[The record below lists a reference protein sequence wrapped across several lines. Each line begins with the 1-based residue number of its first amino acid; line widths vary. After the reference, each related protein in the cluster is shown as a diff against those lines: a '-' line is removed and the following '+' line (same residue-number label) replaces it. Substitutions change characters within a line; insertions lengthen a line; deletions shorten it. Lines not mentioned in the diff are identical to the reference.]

1 MIKICDKSLTELEVL
16 QTLLEMLKI
25 CTPTIFNFTRKKVLT
40 ALAELK
46 LPRLRGPVNL
56 VSI

>member
-16 QTLLEMLKI
+16 QTLLEMHKTYTL
-25 CTPTIFNFTRKKVLT
+25 TIFNSTRKKVLT